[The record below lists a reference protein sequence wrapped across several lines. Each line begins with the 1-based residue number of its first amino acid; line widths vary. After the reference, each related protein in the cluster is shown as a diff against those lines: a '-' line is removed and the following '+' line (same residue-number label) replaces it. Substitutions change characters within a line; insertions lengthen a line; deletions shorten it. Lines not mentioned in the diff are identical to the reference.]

1 MFEILTVAVFIWL
14 MVKSI
19 GLVFKLTWGMAK
31 IIAGILMVLALP
43 ALALCLIFAGGLALL
58 IPLGLVCIALGILKT
73 CV

>member
-1 MFEILTVAVFIWL
+1 MFEIITVAVFIWL

-58 IPLGLVCIALGILKT
+58 IPLGLVCFALGILKT
-73 CV
+73 CA